1 MDSPMTGCPSIQSRL
16 RTKVLRALTLTITK
30 LGTHKYTRTLFTH
43 SSGTILCLNFC
54 IKFGES
60 VTLQEANTIRFVAK
74 HTTIPVPKV
83 HYAFIHHNTTYILM
97 ERIRGE
103 TIAKKWHSLSDASK
117 SSIFSQL
124 KQMIQELRSVPC
136 QNDKVSNVDGGPVHD
151 YRIQPS
157 SWGPFG
163 TITDFHLS
171 LRNNVTLKSLELP
184 NSLGPAAISDLKQL
198 IAFHESVPRAPV
210 LTHGDLSSL
219 NILIRD
225 DTVVGI
231 IDWDTAGWLPYY
243 WEYTMALHA
252 NPQNYFW
259 QNQVGN
265 FLSEQ
270 EVELSMDKLRRTYFG
285 EC

>member
-1 MDSPMTGCPSIQSRL
+1 
-16 RTKVLRALTLTITK
+16 LT
-30 LGTHKYTRTLFTH
+30 
-43 SSGTILCLNFC
+43 
-54 IKFGES
+54 
-60 VTLQEANTIRFVAK
+60 
-74 HTTIPVPKV
+74 
-83 HYAFIHHNTTYILM
+83 
-97 ERIRGE
+97 
-103 TIAKKWHSLSDASK
+103 
-117 SSIFSQL
+117 
-124 KQMIQELRSVPC
+124 
-136 QNDKVSNVDGGPVHD
+136 
-151 YRIQPS
+151 
-157 SWGPFG
+157 
-163 TITDFHLS
+163 

-231 IDWDTAGWLPYY
+231 IDWDTTGWLPYY